1 MSTSSSPSASG
12 SISVRWTVVRFVS
25 LAIPAW
31 QVGKG
36 AEASWVVERVTDLA
50 GEQFVG
56 ASYAAEGGGVR

>member
-1 MSTSSSPSASG
+1 M
-12 SISVRWTVVRFVS
+12 S